1 MHPEHDPD
9 LKAAFAEL
17 QRERRDQA
25 PPFSVMRERAI
36 READAPR
43 SSPSHFHAGRRLAW
57 AATVACLV
65 AVALWRIGH
74 QPKAVSPKETRNN
87 SMEHVDQLLTAIEQ
101 HLDFEVAM
109 SSSEYPTDIL
119 LADYQPELFP

>member
-9 LKAAFAEL
+9 LKDAFAEL
-17 QRERRDQA
+17 HRRQRGQA
-25 PPFSVMRERAI
+25 PPFGAMHERAI

-43 SSPSHFHAGRRLAW
+43 SSPSHFPAGRPLAW
-57 AATVACLV
+57 AAAVACV
-65 AVALWRIGH
+65 AALALWWIGH
-74 QPKAVSPKETRNN
+74 RPEAVPPVQARNV
-87 SMEHVDQLLTAIEQ
+87 SMEQVDQLLAAIEQ

-119 LADYQPELFP
+119 LADYPSE